1 MLARMQS
8 LYLFIAALLAF
19 SSLFFPF
26 WYFITETEY
35 LLKDFSPLAGA
46 NSIHV
51 FGLYVSGI
59 VSPVT
64 GLLSIA
70 AVFLYKN
77 RALQSKLIVVL
88 ILLFLVDIL
97 SGLTAAHFMNEHL
110 KQNFGPGVE
119 HLPGAG
125 FFVLL
130 PEPLLFWLAM
140 KGVKKDEKI
149 ASAYKRL

>member
-19 SSLFFPF
+19 SSLLFPF
-26 WYFITETEY
+26 WHFVAETEY
-35 LLKDFSPLAGA
+35 LLMDFRPFAGA
-46 NSIHV
+46 NSIQI
-51 FGLYVSGI
+51 FTLYVSSI
-59 VSPVT
+59 VSPIT

-77 RALQSKLIVVL
+77 RELQSKLIFVL
-88 ILLFLVDIL
+88 FLLFLVDIL
-97 SGLTAAHFMNEHL
+97 SGLIAGHLVNLQFGESFGSGIEHF
-110 KQNFGPGVE
+110 
-119 HLPGAG
+119 PGAG
-125 FFVLL
+125 FFVIL
-130 PEPLLFWLAM
+130 PEPLLFWLAL

>member
-1 MLARMQS
+1 MLARLQS

-19 SSLFFPF
+19 SSLLFPF
-26 WYFITETEY
+26 WYYLADSQY
-35 LLKDFSPLAGA
+35 LLMDFSPLAGA
-46 NSIHV
+46 NTLHL
-51 FGLYVSGI
+51 FTLYISSI

-77 RALQSKLIVVL
+77 RALQSKLIFIL
-88 ILLFLVDIL
+88 ILLFLIDIL
-97 SGLTAAHFMNEHL
+97 SGLTAAHFMNEQL
-110 KQNFGPGVE
+110 GQRFGSAVE
-119 HLPGAG
+119 HSPGAG
-125 FFVLL
+125 FFVIL
-130 PEPLLFWLAM
+130 PLPLLFWLAM